1 MRGRG
6 QLRLTAAALYN
17 IQVVE
22 LPAVILLGV
31 WFLMQL
37 LNQTLSLSAPGPVQG
52 VAWTAHVGGFIAG
65 MALIMLLSAR
75 KGFRT
80 SA

>member
-1 MRGRG
+1 M
-6 QLRLTAAALYN
+6 RLTAAALYN
-17 IQVVE
+17 IRIIE

-37 LNQTLSLSAPGPVQG
+37 LNETLSLSAHGAVQG
-52 VAWTAHVGGFIAG
+52 VAWMAHVGGFIAG

-80 SA
+80 RA